1 MIRDSGDRTEFP
13 SGAVRDCK
21 EGKGRFDL
29 VPLDVVA
36 DIMGGR
42 VLRYLA
48 VFQRGMWQ
56 ACDLDTALLE
66 RALTG
71 FCEERDW
78 QSADMMLEAAKH
90 FEEGARKYGEHNWRH
105 GIPVQCYID
114 SAVRH
119 YLKWRRGDEDEP
131 HDRAFV
137 WNIMCCIWEVKQHA
151 ENETDE
157 SSDGIA
163 AQGCM

>member
-36 DIMGGR
+36 DIMGGS

-48 VFQRGMWQ
+48 AFQRCMWQ
-56 ACDLDTALLE
+56 KCDLDTALLE
-66 RALTG
+66 IALTD
-71 FCEERDW
+71 FCEERGW
-78 QSADMMLEAAKH
+78 QSADMMLEVAKH
-90 FEEGARKYGEHNWRH
+90 FEEGARKYGEHNWRR

-119 YLKWRRGDEDEP
+119 YLKWRRGDEDES
-131 HDRAFV
+131 HDRAFA
-137 WNIMCCIWEVKQHA
+137 WNIMCCIWEVKQH
-151 ENETDE
+151 DE
-157 SSDGIA
+157 SWAEESPDNAA
-163 AQGCM
+163 AQG